1 MKQILINCMRN
12 STKFTFSGYI
22 MLKVYRSRLGLKK
35 NEEIIAVQES
45 ITFEIFDT
53 GIGISKENI

>member
-1 MKQILINCMRN
+1 MRN